1 MHTSELTPAV
11 LEGLRRPR
19 PYPAVSLLMPTHR
32 HRPEN
37 AQDPIRLR
45 NLLEDARKRLTDDPQ
60 VSRADRIDLEGQLD
74 LVAQDVD
81 FLHAEDG
88 LLVLL
93 APGERHIWQ
102 LSSPV
107 EIQERVVF
115 ANTFLTRNLVA
126 ARLYARPYWVL
137 VVSEETTL
145 LWEGSGDRLVP
156 VERHGFPLKPGIPD
170 PEDAVP
176 GANIGSVPGHQREE
190 RMRQYLRSVDAA
202 LDKALDQERRPVFL
216 VGTASTVTLLAELS
230 QHPQDLVGRLD
241 RAGLDKAPAHELS
254 ERLRP
259 VFEEYTAK
267 RNADGLEELD
277 SARGRRR
284 FAGGL
289 DEAWRAVTE
298 GRGSL
303 LLVEEHFQAAA
314 RIQDGH
320 LVPVEGGTAA
330 DGVEEDV
337 VDQLIEA
344 ALDKETEVRFVPDD
358 SLSDDGRVALV
369 LRY

>member
-32 HRPEN
+32 HRREN

-45 NLLEDARKRLTDDPQ
+45 NLLEEARKRLTDDPQ
-60 VSRADRIDLEGQLD
+60 VGRADRIDLEGQLD
-74 LVAQDVD
+74 AVAQEVD
-81 FLHAEDG
+81 FRNAEDG

-107 EIQERVVF
+107 ETRERLVF

-126 ARLYARPYWVL
+126 ARLYIRPYWVL
-137 VVSEETTL
+137 VVSEEATH

-176 GANIGSVPGHQREE
+176 GPNIGSVPGHQRTE

-216 VGTASTVTLLAELS
+216 VGTTSTVALLTELS
-230 QHPQDLVGRLD
+230 QHPQDLVGRLE
-241 RAGLDKAPAHELS
+241 RAGLDKAPAHELA
-254 ERLRP
+254 ERLQP
-259 VFEEYTAK
+259 VLADYATLRTAQ
-267 RNADGLEELD
+267 ALEELGA
-277 SARGRRR
+277 ARGKRR

-289 DEAWRAVTE
+289 DEAWKAVTE
-298 GRGSL
+298 GRGAL

-314 RIQDGH
+314 RIEDGH

>member
-1 MHTSELTPAV
+1 MHTSELTPAL

-32 HRPEN
+32 HRPET

-45 NLLEDARKRLTDDPQ
+45 NLLDEARKRITDDPQ
-60 VSRADRIDLEGQLD
+60 IGRAERIELEGQLD

-81 FLHAEDG
+81 FVHAEDG
-88 LLVLL
+88 LLVLI

-107 EIQERVVF
+107 AVQERVVF

-137 VVSEETTL
+137 VVSEEATR
-145 LWEGSGDRLVP
+145 LWEGSDNRLVP
-156 VERHGFPLKPGIPD
+156 VERNGFPLEPGIPD

-176 GANIGSVPGHQREE
+176 GPNIGAVPGHQREE

-202 LDKALDQERRPVFL
+202 LDKALQQERRPVFL
-216 VGTASTVTLLAELS
+216 VGTSSTVTHLAELS
-230 QHPQDLVGRLD
+230 QHPQDLAGRLH
-241 RAGLDKAPAHELS
+241 RAGLDKAPAHELA

-259 VFEEYTAK
+259 VIDEYTVRSTAE
-267 RNADGLEELD
+267 ALEQLD

-289 DEAWRAVTE
+289 DEVWRAVNE

-314 RIQDGH
+314 RIEDDH
-320 LVPVEGGTAA
+320 LILIEGGTAA

-337 VDQLIEA
+337 VDQLIET

-358 SLSDDGRVALV
+358 TLTDDGRVALV